1 MTVHLFHAART
12 QLMFTV
18 APLIV
23 MTREMGSVTTPPRRF
38 FALVKSRRG
47 AAFAAPCFGARDAFS
62 SRP

>member
-1 MTVHLFHAART
+1 
-12 QLMFTV
+12 MFTV